1 MMQRGTTRAVRLHGI
16 GDLRVE
22 EVPSPPAPGAGE
34 VRLRVLAAGI
44 CGSDL
49 HNFKTGQ
56 WIARLPVTP
65 GHEFAAE
72 VLEVG
77 AGVSGLEPGDRV
89 VADSRA
95 PCGRCFQCQARRPN
109 LCLSLG
115 YVGEVCDGGFAEEV
129 VLPAGGLLPVDSG
142 LAPEVAALAEPLAV
156 ALHAIRRLSAPMGE
170 PILVAGA
177 GPVGGLICLALDHF
191 GCAPV
196 LFAERQTVRRRLVA
210 EVTNAMPVELAAE
223 EISAALGV
231 RSLRFAVEATG
242 SAAVLDTLLGLVA
255 GGARIAMVGIFHG
268 KSEVNTN
275 AIVEREIELKGC
287 SVFADEQL
295 EAVRLL
301 PTLAPRLARLISTP
315 IGLDGVPSA
324 YRDLIEGRASA
335 LKTII
340 QP

>member
-1 MMQRGTTRAVRLHGI
+1 M
-16 GDLRVE
+16 
-22 EVPSPPAPGAGE
+22 
-34 VRLRVLAAGI
+34 RVLAAGI

-49 HNFKTGQ
+49 HNFRTGQ

-77 AGVSGLEPGDRV
+77 AGVSGLKAGDRV
-89 VADSRA
+89 VADLRV
-95 PCGRCFQCQARRPN
+95 PCGRCFQCQACRPN

-129 VLPAGGLLPVDSG
+129 VLPAGGVLPVDAAVSPG
-142 LAPEVAALAEPLAV
+142 VAALAEPLAV
-156 ALHAIRRLSAPMGE
+156 ALHTIRRLGAPTGE

-177 GPVGGLICLALDHF
+177 GPVGGLVCLALDHF
-191 GCAPV
+191 GCSPV
-196 LFAERQTVRRRLVA
+196 LFAERQTTRRRLVA
-210 EVTNAMPVELAAE
+210 DVTNAIPVELDTDGAA
-223 EISAALGV
+223 AALGG
-231 RSLRFAVEATG
+231 RPLRLAVEATG
-242 SAAVLDTLLGLVA
+242 SATVLDRLLGIVA

-268 KSEVNTN
+268 KAEINAN

-287 SVFADEQL
+287 SVFADEHA

-301 PTLAPRLARLISTP
+301 PVLASRLARLISAP
-315 IGLDGVPSA
+315 IGLDAVPSA
-324 YRDLIEGRASA
+324 YQELIEGRAPA

-340 QP
+340 RP

>member
-1 MMQRGTTRAVRLHGI
+1 MRAVRLHGI

-22 EVPSPPAPGAGE
+22 EVPAPRPPGAGE

-56 WIARLPVTP
+56 WLARLPVTP

-77 AGVSGLEPGDRV
+77 AGVSGLKAGDRV

-95 PCGRCFQCQARRPN
+95 PCGRCFQCRAGRPN

-115 YVGEVCDGGFAEEV
+115 YIGEVCDGGFAEEV
-129 VLPAGGLLPVDSG
+129 VLPANGVLPVDAAV
-142 LAPEVAALAEPLAV
+142 APAVAALAEPLAV
-156 ALHAIRRLSAPMGE
+156 ALHAIRRLGAPTGE

-177 GPVGGLICLALDHF
+177 GPVGGLVCLALDHF

-196 LFAERQTVRRRLVA
+196 LFAERQVTRRRLVA
-210 EVTNAMPVELAAE
+210 EVTNATPIELGPDSTA
-223 EISAALGV
+223 AALGG
-231 RSLRFAVEATG
+231 RPLRFAVEATG
-242 SAAVLDTLLGLVA
+242 SAAALDVLLGIVA

-287 SVFADEQL
+287 SVFAGEQV

-301 PTLAPRLARLISTP
+301 PVLAPRLARLVSAP
-315 IGLDGVPSA
+315 IELDAVPSA
-324 YRDLIEGRASA
+324 YRDLIEGRAPA

-340 QP
+340 RP

>member
-1 MMQRGTTRAVRLHGI
+1 VRAVRLHGI
-16 GDLRVE
+16 GDIRVE
-22 EVPSPPAPGAGE
+22 DVPSPPAPGPGE
-34 VRLRVLAAGI
+34 LRLRVVAAGI

-56 WIARLPVTP
+56 WFARLPVTP

-77 AGVSGLEPGDRV
+77 AGVTGFKPGDRV
-89 VADSRA
+89 VADSRT
-95 PCGRCFQCQARRPN
+95 PCGRCFQCQAHRPN

-129 VLPAGGLLPVDSG
+129 VLPAGGVLAVD
-142 LAPEVAALAEPLAV
+142 ATVTPEVAVLAEPLAV
-156 ALHAIRRLSAPMGE
+156 ALHAVRRLGAPTGE

-177 GPVGGLICLALDHF
+177 GPVGGLVCLVLDHF

-196 LFAERQTVRRRLVA
+196 LFGERQVGRRQLVA
-210 EVTNAMPVELAAE
+210 EVTRAAPVDLDAQSLAV
-223 EISAALGV
+223 ALGG
-231 RSLRFAVEATG
+231 RPLRFAVEATG
-242 SAAVLDTLLGLVA
+242 SAAVLDRLLDTVA

-268 KSEVNTN
+268 KPEINVN
-275 AIVEREIELKGC
+275 ALVEREIELRGC
-287 SVFADEQL
+287 SVFADEQA

-301 PTLAPRLARLISTP
+301 PTLAPRLAQLVSAP
-315 IGLDGVPSA
+315 IGLDAVPSA
-324 YRDLIEGRASA
+324 YQDLIEGRAPA

-340 QP
+340 RP